1 MTNANTFIEA
11 IPHHPE
17 ADSFD
22 FQKSWIALRHACK
35 TYRFLILGICI
46 LTVALTILYVRIWP
60 PVYVT
65 TVTLAGESD
74 KDLSRESF
82 YQNWAVFRSDRFADE
97 VYMITSAPV
106 LSEVI
111 RRLNLKDDDVY
122 HTFFGYIRYWW
133 VTSWVGQT
141 YRRFKQWVFPHPPG
155 PYDPSPEQVVAARV
169 LQDFKSGVQLDRVMD
184 TDVGQLVVRGQS
196 PRVAEI
202 AQTLVDVYFEQR
214 RKRHE
219 LEAQDAYNALNVEL
233 QKAQQ
238 EVASI
243 EQAMRRYYSENS
255 LLLTFEKDKL
265 DIGQAQILKATIMA
279 LTASIAADEE
289 TLQQIET
296 ELAQEP
302 KEAVASRFVQANPV
316 RDVLLQQLSALK
328 LKRKQ
333 VMINYRPE
341 SREVA
346 MIDQQIANVT
356 ALLNQ
361 ESDTAVRQSTVVI
374 DSHFEELRVRAAT
387 VRIELAGQRASLK
400 EKQKQFKEL
409 ETLLQTIPQKME
421 VVHDLNRDHDAAE
434 SKMAAIRQKMVM
446 AAVARAT
453 MDSTYPAIRVV
464 EPPAAPGEPAWPRT
478 NLLLLISIAIGLV
491 AGIVLAVVLDMFF
504 GRVHRYRL
512 ASAGREL
519 PIYAIVRRDPA
530 AARVLPLLLGR

>member
-1 MTNANTFIEA
+1 
-11 IPHHPE
+11 
-17 ADSFD
+17 
-22 FQKSWIALRHACK
+22 
-35 TYRFLILGICI
+35 
-46 LTVALTILYVRIWP
+46 
-60 PVYVT
+60 
-65 TVTLAGESD
+65 
-74 KDLSRESF
+74 
-82 YQNWAVFRSDRFADE
+82 
-97 VYMITSAPV
+97 MITSAPV